1 MLDSNHIV
9 GNKKLCQHSAPEAG
23 NFFARL
29 DKFCADLSAGN
40 PFIKGLSPDLALMCV
55 HRSPSCEEELLD
67 GWIY

>member
-1 MLDSNHIV
+1 M
-9 GNKKLCQHSAPEAG
+9 GNEKLRQHVAAETG

-40 PFIKGLSPDLALMCV
+40 PFLKGLSPGLALMCV
-55 HRSPSCEEELLD
+55 QRSPSCEEELLD